1 MLFCVGDSRVGYC
14 VKGQVPSVFSV
25 KVMDVV
31 GVVEDVVPKISI
43 IAAVRFEPVVV
54 VAGANS

>member
-1 MLFCVGDSRVGYC
+1 VLFCVGDSGFDYC
-14 VKGQVPSVFSV
+14 VEGQVPSVFSV
-25 KVMDVV
+25 EIMYIV
-31 GVVEDVVPKISI
+31 GVVEDVVPKIGI

>member
-25 KVMDVV
+25 EVMDVV
-31 GVVEDVVPKISI
+31 GVVEDVVPNISVVT
-43 IAAVRFEPVVV
+43 AVRSEPIVVV
-54 VAGANS
+54 SGVDS